1 MKRTIREFRELNH
14 MTQQE
19 LADKAGVSIRTIQRI
34 ENGDS
39 LGSAFVVKSICKALE
54 IEVNNIDFQ
63 QNSTE
68 NKQNFYKGVSDQ
80 ASPDKEA
87 KSVSQLKLLNFSPA
101 LVLFLPLLNVVVPGV
116 LYRVFYKRDLDI
128 SEAKKIVGF
137 QVLWFLGTMF
147 ICLFVPALVQSFVG
161 VLEYSGHPLFFWLYL
176 LSAFFN
182 LLVILE
188 TAVRLNRA
196 EKILTYIPVIL

>member
-1 MKRTIREFRELNH
+1 M
-14 MTQQE
+14 
-19 LADKAGVSIRTIQRI
+19 
-34 ENGDS
+34 
-39 LGSAFVVKSICKALE
+39 
-54 IEVNNIDFQ
+54 
-63 QNSTE
+63 
-68 NKQNFYKGVSDQ
+68 SDQ
-80 ASPDKEA
+80 ASPHNET
-87 KSVSQLKLLNFSPA
+87 KSVSKLKLLNFSPA

-116 LYRVFYKRDLDI
+116 LYRVFYKRDLNI

-137 QVLWFLGTMF
+137 QVLWLLGTMF